1 MYPPRESLYP
11 LVRALP
17 FPPGK
22 DSAALRFLDAVAAGK
37 SCNQL
42 EPAN

>member
-17 FPPGK
+17 FAPRP
-22 DSAALRFLDAVAAGK
+22 DSAAADFLDQVGAK
-37 SCNQL
+37 PSHRQL
-42 EPAN
+42 DRAS